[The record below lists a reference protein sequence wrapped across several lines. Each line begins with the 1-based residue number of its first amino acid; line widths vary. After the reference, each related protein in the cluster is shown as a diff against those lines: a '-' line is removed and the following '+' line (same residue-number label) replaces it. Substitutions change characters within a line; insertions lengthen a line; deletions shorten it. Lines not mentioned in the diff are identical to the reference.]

1 MKFLAS
7 AMIAKLIDLIFSISC
22 QKGKELVRAIGKFDS
37 FHIQL
42 KLLFC
47 GVFLLACAKVSA
59 QNITILDAEN
69 KAPIVNVV
77 VYNDDRSITVL
88 SDFDGKC
95 DLSKFERH
103 ERITFK
109 HLSYE
114 TYRSTKSQT
123 LKRAS
128 RIFMTSRAEHLDE
141 VVMSVSKWEQ
151 QKKDIPQKVVFIGGQ
166 EISFTAP
173 QTSADLL
180 ERSGQVFVQKSQLGG
195 GSPMIRG
202 FATNR
207 LVLSVDGIRMNNAI
221 FRGGNIQNI
230 IAVDPFTIDKTE
242 IIFGPGSVI
251 YGSDAMGGVMNF
263 YTKKPLFSDTDGLV
277 ISGNAKYRFSSANTE
292 NTFHFDINLGK
303 KKWAFLTSA
312 SYNNFGDLKMGGHGP
327 VSYLRNEYVSTMGGV
342 DIVRVN
348 NNARKQVPTG
358 YDQINI
364 MQKVAF
370 EPNNNWSYNLGMHY
384 SETSDYARYDRL
396 IRPGQNDDKFRSAE
410 WYYGPQ
416 KWFLGNV
423 QIDKKGKGKFYD
435 GLKITTAYQHFEE
448 SRHDRAFQ
456 DSDLFS
462 TKEKV
467 DAVSSNIDFENKKI
481 GNLRLYYGGEYIFN
495 KVGSAGNV
503 LNIATNTLLN
513 AASRYPDESTWQSL
527 AGYLHGEYKAK
538 PNFTMLSGLRYSHVW
553 IDADFDKTFY
563 PFPFDD
569 ANLSTGALTGSLGF
583 SWFPR
588 ADLQF
593 TLNGSTGF
601 RAPNIDDVGK
611 IFDSEPGSVV
621 VPNPDLV
628 AEYAYN
634 MELGVQKNFS
644 DKVVFKAASFYTY
657 LVDALVRR
665 DFLFNGNS
673 QIEYKGELSNVQ
685 AIQNAAKAYVY
696 GFEFGLEAFFSDN
709 LSIASNL
716 TLTEGIE
723 EEDDGT
729 DSPARHV
736 APTFGNFH
744 IKWKNQRLKTDLFL
758 NYNGEIPFSDLA
770 TSEKSKDYMYAIDTD
785 GNPYSPSWYTLN
797 VRTQYSVSNNLKAN
811 IALENITDQ
820 RYRTYSSGIVAPG
833 TNLIIGIGY
842 NF

>member
-1 MKFLAS
+1 M
-7 AMIAKLIDLIFSISC
+7 
-22 QKGKELVRAIGKFDS
+22 RAIGKFDS
-37 FHIQL
+37 YHKQR

-47 GVFLLACAKVSA
+47 GIILLSSAKAFA
-59 QNITILDAEN
+59 QNITVLDAES
-69 KAPIVNVV
+69 KLPIVNVV
-77 VYNDDRSITVL
+77 VFNDDRSVTAL

-151 QKKDIPQKVVFIGGQ
+151 QKKDIPQKVVFIGAQ

-180 ERSGQVFVQKSQLGG
+180 EHSGQVFVQKSQLGG

-230 IAVDPFTIDKTE
+230 IAVDPFTVDKTE
-242 IIFGPGSVI
+242 VIFGPGSVI

-263 YTKKPLFSDTDGLV
+263 YTKKPVLSDTDGLAM
-277 ISGNAKYRFSSANTE
+277 SGNAKYRFSSANTE

-303 KKWAFLTSA
+303 RKWAFLTSA
-312 SYNNFGDLKMGGHGP
+312 SYNDFGDLKMGGHGP
-327 VSYLRNEYVSTMGGV
+327 VSYLRNEYVSTIGGE
-342 DIVRVN
+342 DIVSVN

-358 YDQINI
+358 YDQINV
-364 MQKVAF
+364 MQKVVF
-370 EPNNNWSYNLGMHY
+370 EPNNNWSYNFGMHY
-384 SETSDYARYDRL
+384 SETSDYSRYDRL
-396 IRPGQNDDKFRSAE
+396 IRPGHDDDKFRSAE

-416 KWFLGNV
+416 KWFLGNF

-456 DSDLFS
+456 DTDLFS
-462 TKEKV
+462 TKEEV
-467 DAVSSNIDFENKKI
+467 DAISSNIDFENKKI

-495 KVGSAGNV
+495 KVSSVGDV
-503 LNIATNTLLN
+503 LNIETNTSLN
-513 AASRYPDESTWQSL
+513 AASRYPDGSTWQTL

-538 PNFTMLSGLRYSHVW
+538 PNFTMLGGLRYSHVW

-569 ANLSTGALTGSLGF
+569 ANLSTGALTGSVGF
-583 SWFPR
+583 SWLPR

-665 DFLFNGNS
+665 DFMFNGNS

-696 GFEFGLEAFFSDN
+696 GFEFGLEAFFTDN
-709 LSIASNL
+709 LSMSSNL

-736 APTFGNFH
+736 PPTFGNFH
-744 IKWKNQRLKTDLFL
+744 VKWKNQRLKTDVFL
-758 NYNGEIPFSDLA
+758 NYNGEIVFSNLA

-811 IALENITDQ
+811 VSLENITDQ
-820 RYRTYSSGIVAPG
+820 RYRSYSSGIVAPG